1 MEQVFEV
8 LPQLVAVNE
17 IGNLEVGR
25 SAFAIDAEI
34 ECAPLGGLATIV
46 TILPKT
52 LNRYVLFMMGRESQ
66 SGRFTGIGE
75 LRAGVRRQ
83 LSGQHQ
89 RAEADKCDA
98 DKCRQEIQHGYASMI
113 LCPS

>member
-34 ECAPLGGLATIV
+34 ECAPLGGLANDRHHSSEDV
-46 TILPKT
+46 
-52 LNRYVLFMMGRESQ
+52 ESI
-66 SGRFTGIGE
+66 RVIHDGE
-75 LRAGVRRQ
+75 GKPIRPIYGNW
-83 LSGQHQ
+83 
-89 RAEADKCDA
+89 
-98 DKCRQEIQHGYASMI
+98 
-113 LCPS
+113 